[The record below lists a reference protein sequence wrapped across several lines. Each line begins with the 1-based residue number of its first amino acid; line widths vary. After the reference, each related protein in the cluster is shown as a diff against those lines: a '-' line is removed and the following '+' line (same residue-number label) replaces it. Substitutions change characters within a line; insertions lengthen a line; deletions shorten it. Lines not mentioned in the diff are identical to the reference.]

1 MGSIFINTSA
11 RLFLALAVFLVL
23 MLLVAALAEH
33 LEQPDASPQP
43 PTRWAWDA
51 RATWPN
57 RLQDA
62 VSFFAGDLDTTDS
75 IQLDLLTLRDFLSQH
90 LEVTFDC
97 LTDEFLSECAFLS
110 SHQGHSIGV
119 FHRDFSF
126 EILKA
131 TLER

>member
-62 VSFFAGDLDTTDS
+62 VSFLADHLDFPDAV
-75 IQLDLLTLRDFLSQH
+75 QLDLLAARDFLGQRF
-90 LEVTFDC
+90 EVTLDRF
-97 LTDEFLSECAFLS
+97 TDKLLGERPFLASD
-110 SHQGHSIGV
+110 QGHSIGV

-126 EILKA
+126 EILKT